1 MELDELLEE
10 IYDTEYNYKAFG
22 SVIYAIRLVELY
34 NILEENSETTEQ
46 NSEE

>member
-22 SVIYAIRLVELY
+22 STLYAIRLLELY
-34 NILEENSETTEQ
+34 NILEEHSDTTEQ
-46 NSEE
+46 SSEE